1 MNTLMLSRPL
11 LTRRAALLGLTAA
24 FTLGRTSLA
33 LGAAPTDKRFVVFLL
48 RGALDGLSAV
58 QPYGDPNCISLRG
71 ELALPQPGTD
81 GGLLDLGGFYGL
93 HPSLQTVHALYK
105 SGDATVL
112 HAVAGHYRSRSHFE
126 AQDYLE
132 CGVDQRISSG
142 WLNRAVA
149 TMPGSTSRDL
159 ALSTGLSAPLMLRG
173 PARVEAWAP
182 EHFGQSP
189 AADLYGRLSILAD
202 RDPLIGP
209 ALHEALQKRGDA
221 PGIDQPGQPGQPRQ
235 HPEVTLAAAAG
246 RMLAA
251 PTGPRVAVIE
261 IGGWDTHA
269 AQLKRL
275 EQQLAILDASIAA
288 LHANLGDAWRNT
300 VVLTVTEFG
309 RTARINGTKGTDHGT
324 AGMALLMGGAVAGGH
339 VRADWPGLGSGRLF
353 EDRDLM
359 PSADVRAIAKGILA
373 NHLGLNAAGLEHAFP
388 GSQDAPPMNGLLRA

>member
-1 MNTLMLSRPL
+1 MNTLMLSRR
-11 LTRRAALLGLTAA
+11 TALLGLTAA

-58 QPYGDPNCISLRG
+58 QPYGDPNCVSLRG

-149 TMPGSTSRDL
+149 TMPGAASRDL

-189 AADLYGRLSILAD
+189 AADLYGRLSVLAD

-209 ALHEALQKRGDA
+209 ALHEALQKRGGA
-221 PGIDQPGQPGQPRQ
+221 PDSTQPGQPKQ

-269 AQLKRL
+269 AQLIRL
-275 EQQLAILDASIAA
+275 KQQLDVLDASIAA
-288 LHANLGDAWRNT
+288 LHTSLGEAWRNT

-309 RTARINGTKGTDHGT
+309 RTARVNGTKGTDHGT
-324 AGMALLMGGAVAGGH
+324 AGMALLMGGAVAGGR

-359 PSADVRAIAKGILA
+359 PTADVRTIAKGVLA
-373 NHLGLNAAGLEHAFP
+373 NHFGLNAAALQQAFP